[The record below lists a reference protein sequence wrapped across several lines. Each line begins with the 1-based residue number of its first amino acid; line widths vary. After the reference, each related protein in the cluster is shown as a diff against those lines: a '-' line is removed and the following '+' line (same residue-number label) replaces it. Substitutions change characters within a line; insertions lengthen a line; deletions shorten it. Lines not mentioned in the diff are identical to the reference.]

1 MGQTNI
7 YHVWEKMLDIGNC
20 RRKGQDIKFDYKVNI
35 YIFVEIKKLYC
46 QVIKDKMSIGMN

>member
-20 RRKGQDIKFDYKVNI
+20 RREGKDIKFDYKVNI
-35 YIFVEIKKLYC
+35 YIYVEIKKLYC
-46 QVIKDKMSIGMN
+46 QVINDKMSIGIN